1 MTMLRA
7 RWSTMIARPCG
18 EISQKKVAG
27 KSAYSSSERWWL
39 PHDSRLSDAAATEAA
54 ARRMSPCSR
63 TTSTNS
69 VFMIGLESERDISAL
84 QRFSS
89 CYAAPARLGASLLI
103 PIDSDMMS
111 ASCCAAVPR
120 VTPPPLPCRRA
131 ATRVA
136 DSDSASSTELP
147 SPNEE
152 VDACSAADE
161 PAHKP
166 PSSASRRRSPPVTS
180 AP

>member
-1 MTMLRA
+1 MLRA
-7 RWSTMIARPCG
+7 VVVDTNSSPRGVW
-18 EISQKKVAG
+18 SQKKVAG
-27 KSAYSSSERWWL
+27 ESAYSSSERWWL

-54 ARRMSPCSR
+54 ARRISPCSR

-89 CYAAPARLGASLLI
+89 CDAAPARLEASLLI

-111 ASCCAAVPR
+111 ASCCAAAPR

-136 DSDSASSTELP
+136 DSDNASSTELP

-152 VDACSAADE
+152 VDACSAADV
-161 PAHKP
+161 PAHEP